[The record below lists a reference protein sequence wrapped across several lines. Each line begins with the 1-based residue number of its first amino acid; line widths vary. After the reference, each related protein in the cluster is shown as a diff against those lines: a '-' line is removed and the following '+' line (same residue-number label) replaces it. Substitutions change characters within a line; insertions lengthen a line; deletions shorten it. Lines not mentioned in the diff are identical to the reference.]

1 MNKLTT
7 LISVTFILAAPGIP
21 NHAAAQDQTAAA
33 WSPAKGSLTTRWTAG
48 VTPQNVHPE
57 YPRPQ
62 QVRDAWT
69 NLNGLWDYAITPRD
83 SNKPEAWDGK
93 ILVPFCVE
101 SALSGVMKTVGRE
114 SRIWY
119 RHSFKVPDGYRG
131 KRLLLHFGAVDW
143 DATVW
148 VNGNEA
154 GKHQGCYDPFTLDI
168 TAAAEAAADKPC
180 EVVLSVYDP
189 TNGGTQPRGK
199 QTDKPSGIWYSPV
212 TGIWQTV
219 WLEPVPKEAY
229 IRSLRIVPDVDK
241 SVVRI
246 TADVPGATANSKIVF
261 SQEKANLKLEGVAG
275 KPNEEIAVPVQSAHL
290 WSPADPYLYDIKVVL
305 LDGATAPA
313 DAVKTYF
320 AMRKI
325 EVTADPQGI
334 NRLFL
339 NGKPLF
345 QYGPLDQGWWPD
357 GLYTAPTDEALRYD
371 IEVTKKLGMNLIRK
385 HVKVEP
391 DRWYY
396 HCDKLGMLVWQD
408 MPSGD
413 KSVGKGPSKD
423 ITRTPESASQYDLEW
438 TRIITALRNHP
449 CIVMWVPFNEGWGQF
464 DTPRVT
470 EMTRKLDPTRLVN
483 SASGWSDHGTGD
495 VQDIH
500 RYPGPGSTKLEK
512 SRAVVLGEFGG
523 LGLPLEG
530 HLWWDKKNWGYRSF
544 KTREDLTAGYLDL
557 ITKLKPLVAEGL
569 AAAVYTQTTDVEG
582 EVNGL
587 MTYDRALIKMNTE
600 QLQQAHK
607 ELYQPVLKP

>member
-1 MNKLTT
+1 MHNLTT
-7 LISVTFILAAPGIP
+7 LLTATLLMADLIARNP
-21 NHAAAQDQTAAA
+21 AAAHDQTPATWA
-33 WSPAKGSLTTRWTAG
+33 PAKGPLPTRWTAG

-62 QVRDAWT
+62 MVRDEWT
-69 NLNGLWDYAITPRD
+69 NLNGLWDYAIVPMAAD
-83 SNKPEAWDGK
+83 KPQQWVGK
-93 ILVPFCVE
+93 ILVPFCAE
-101 SALSGVMKTVGRE
+101 SALSGVMQKVGRE

-119 RHSFKVPDGYRG
+119 RHSFKVPDSYHG

-148 VNGNEA
+148 VNGSEA
-154 GKHQGCYDPFTLDI
+154 GKHQGGYDAFTLDI
-168 TAAAEAAADKPC
+168 TAAVEAAADKPC
-180 EVVLSVYDP
+180 EIMMSVYDP

-199 QTDKPSGIWYSPV
+199 QTDKPGGIWYTPV

-219 WLEPVPKEAY
+219 WLEPVPRSAS
-229 IRSLRIVPDVDK
+229 IRSLTIVPDVDK
-241 SVVRI
+241 GIVRI
-246 TADVPGATANSKIVF
+246 TAEVPAAAADSKVVF
-261 SQEKANLKLEGVAG
+261 SQEAGDLKLDGISG
-275 KPNEEIAVPVQSAHL
+275 KPNEEVVVPVKAAHL
-290 WSPADPYLYDIKVVL
+290 WSPDDPYLYELKVVL
-305 LDGATAPA
+305 VDAAAAPV
-313 DAVKTYF
+313 DSVKTYF

-325 EVTADPQGI
+325 EVAADPQGT

-339 NGKPLF
+339 NNKPLF

-357 GLYTAPTDEALRYD
+357 GLYTAPTDEALRSD
-371 IEVTKKLGMNLIRK
+371 IEVIKKLGMNLIRK

-396 HCDKLGMLVWQD
+396 HCDRIGMLVWQD

-413 KSVGKGPSKD
+413 KSVGKGPAKD
-423 ITRTPESASQYDLEW
+423 ITRTPESATQYDLEW

-500 RYPGPGSTKLEK
+500 RYPGPGIAGLEK
-512 SRAVVLGEFGG
+512 QRAVVLGEFGG

-530 HLWWDKKNWGYRSF
+530 HLWWNKKNWGYRSF
-544 KTREDLTAGYLDL
+544 KTREDLTSGYLDL
-557 ITKLKPLVAEGL
+557 ITKLKPLVAQGL

-600 QLQQAHK
+600 DVQQAHK
-607 ELYQPVLKP
+607 ELYQSVLKP

>member
-1 MNKLTT
+1 MNQLTT
-7 LISVTFILAAPGIP
+7 ILSATFLLAGPAIP
-21 NHAAAQDQTAAA
+21 NSAAAQDQSAPV
-33 WSPAKGSLTTRWTAG
+33 WSPGKGPLATRWTAA
-48 VTPQNVHPE
+48 VTPQNVLPE

-62 QVRDAWT
+62 MVRDEWT
-69 NLNGLWDYAITPRD
+69 NLDGLWDYAITPMTSD
-83 SNKPEAWDGK
+83 KPQQWDGS

-114 SRIWY
+114 NRLWY
-119 RHSFKVPDGYRG
+119 RHTFNVPSTYRG

-143 DATVW
+143 DTTVW
-148 VNGNEA
+148 VNGSEA
-154 GKHQGCYDPFTLDI
+154 GKHQGGYDPFTIDI
-168 TAAAEAAADKPC
+168 TAAAEAAAGKPC

-199 QTDKPSGIWYSPV
+199 QTDKPGGIWYSPV

-219 WLEPVPKEAY
+219 WLEPVPKQTA
-229 IRSLRIVPDVDK
+229 IRSLTITPDTVTG
-241 SVVRI
+241 VVRI
-246 TADVPGATANSKIVF
+246 TAEVPGAAADAKIAFRPVVGDLHPD
-261 SQEKANLKLEGVAG
+261 AITGR
-275 KPNEEIAVPVQSAHL
+275 PNVEIGLPIKDAHL
-290 WSPADPYLYDIKVVL
+290 WSPDDPFLYEIKVVL
-305 LDGATAPA
+305 LDGHGAPI
-313 DAVKTYF
+313 DVVKTYF

-325 EVTADPQGI
+325 EVAADRQGI

-345 QYGPLDQGWWPD
+345 QLGPLDQGWWPD
-357 GLYTAPTDEALRYD
+357 GLYTAPTDEALRSD
-371 IEVTKKLGMNLIRK
+371 IEVLKKLGMNMIRK

-413 KSVGKGPSKD
+413 KSVGKGAAKD
-423 ITRTPESASQYDLEW
+423 ITRAPESAQQYDLEW
-438 TRIITALRNHP
+438 TRIITSLHNHP

-470 EMTRKLDPTRLVN
+470 AMTHQLDTTRLVN

-495 VQDIH
+495 VLDIH
-500 RYPGPGSTKLEK
+500 RYPGPGSAKPEK

-530 HLWWDKKNWGYRSF
+530 HLWWNKKNWGYRSF

-587 MTYDRALIKMNTE
+587 MTYDRAIIKPNVE
-600 QLQQAHK
+600 EVLKAHQAI
-607 ELYQPVLKP
+607 YQPSCKP